1 MLLNEVKL
9 AGNLG
14 RDAEFKQT
22 PQGIPVVQFSIA
34 YTDKAK
40 DGTEK
45 VYWFDVVC
53 FGKTAEMAASYKKGD
68 NIIIVGKLEQQTWED
83 KTTGQKR
90 HSIKVIAFVTAKVER
105 NQSNVEAPQTA
116 PKVSYRPQ
124 PTTAKT
130 TTASF
135 NQESFEDIP
144 F

>member
-9 AGNLG
+9 AGNIG
-14 RDAEFKQT
+14 KDAEMRYT
-22 PQGIPVVQFSIA
+22 PQQIPVASFSVA

-53 FGKTAEMAASYKKGD
+53 FGKTAEMAAEYKKGD
-68 NIIIVGKLEQQTWED
+68 NVMIVGKLEQQTWED

-90 HSIKVIAFVTAKVER
+90 HAIKVVAFLIAKIERTQNAEFPYKTNKLPPIQPQVVTK
-105 NQSNVEAPQTA
+105 
-116 PKVSYRPQ
+116 K
-124 PTTAKT
+124 

-135 NQESFEDIP
+135 NQEAFEDIP